1 MAESSKDLSVVINDV
16 AASLGYTCLKEE
28 QKIYS
33 PSRACTRNIYVAG
46 QYNAIIC
53 HRARAVLSTII
64 AFQQNNS
71 LYATSPDPLSL
82 GD

>member
-46 QYNAIIC
+46 QNNAIIC
-53 HRARAVLSTII
+53 HRARTII